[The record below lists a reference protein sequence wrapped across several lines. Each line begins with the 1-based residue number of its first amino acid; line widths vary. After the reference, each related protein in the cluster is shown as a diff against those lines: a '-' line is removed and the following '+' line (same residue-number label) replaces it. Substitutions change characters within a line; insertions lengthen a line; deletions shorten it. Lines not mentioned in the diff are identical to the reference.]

1 MHFVVSRWIF
11 VVIIQHTKLL
21 QSEMSFVKGGRHLVF
36 VYGTLKRGEP
46 NHHWLR
52 WDTFDKI
59 VILVWRKKTLK
70 RLYSQIAKVK
80 VFFRAFDFKFFDS
93 IVAYSISSY
102 EWYWKTQTNI
112 IDDYCSSSENGW
124 QEFQGE
130 AVSKHRFP
138 LVIASRQKQI
148 QKIDVRRINR
158 NTVSGT
164 TFPISWTNLVV
175 AIKWVLSRQ
184 NWFS

>member
-1 MHFVVSRWIF
+1 
-11 VVIIQHTKLL
+11 
-21 QSEMSFVKGGRHLVF
+21 MSLVKGGRHLVF

-138 LVIASRQKQI
+138 LVIASRQKNTEDWCFVSFKVLFPRQGKRKSLNRLELAFTSSI
-148 QKIDVRRINR
+148 IN
-158 NTVSGT
+158 VS
-164 TFPISWTNLVV
+164 
-175 AIKWVLSRQ
+175 
-184 NWFS
+184 